1 MGRPDPVRV
10 IIDQNLRVSKDSAI
24 YNGKSKT
31 IILFGKDQTPA
42 EEFLGRK
49 DLRFTKINFEKEIT
63 SQICKVLFEENIQ
76 SVIIEGGS
84 KTLHTFIETD
94 SWDEARIF
102 TGRAEFKNG
111 IPAPT
116 LKGRLLQD
124 TNIASDNL
132 KIYRND

>member
-1 MGRPDPVRV
+1 M
-10 IIDQNLRVSKDSAI
+10 SF
-24 YNGKSKT
+24 
-31 IILFGKDQTPA
+31 ILK
-42 EEFLGRK
+42 EFLGRNV
-49 DLRFTKINFEKEIT
+49 LRLSNIDFEKEYT
-63 SQICKVLFEENIQ
+63 TNICKVLFEENIQ